1 MGHISSPLSNVTGE
15 GVAEQWMVV
24 DLKRF
29 KPGKELEPG
38 LLWVAE
44 QIPGLVQAA
53 DLTDMLALSYWPSFN
68 VPYFPEIY
76 RCAQLLD
83 LWIKRV

>member
-1 MGHISSPLSNVTGE
+1 
-15 GVAEQWMVV
+15 MVV

-29 KPGKELEPG
+29 APGKELEAG

-44 QIPGLVQAA
+44 QIPGLVLAA

-76 RCAQLLD
+76 RCAQNLEPFRYRLNGD
-83 LWIKRV
+83 LRWTGVVIRRNSCP